1 MPGDALVSPDRH
13 PHEHGDRA
21 AFLAPARRGLVTVA
35 PVAGPSPVP
44 EALLADP
51 APTLL
56 AGFVRAATA
65 AGAEVVTTTG
75 ATVPDGI
82 LDRWLAAHDVRTAVR
97 SAAPEAEALGAALEA
112 RGIEVAP
119 VTVADGAEADLGV
132 TSASHLVASTG
143 SLVLRSDVDGR
154 LASLLPP
161 VHICVA
167 PADRLVATPGS
178 VLRALGD
185 DGPPP
190 GLVLATG
197 TSRSGDIEQ
206 LLTRKVHGP
215 GTVLVCITGARSP
228 A

>member
-1 MPGDALVSPDRH
+1 MSAGR
-13 PHEHGDRA
+13 EHGDRA
-21 AFLAPARRGLVTVA
+21 AFLAPARRGLAGVA
-35 PVAGPSPVP
+35 PVAGPTPVP
-44 EALLADP
+44 EARRADP

-56 AGFVRAATA
+56 AGFVEAATA

-75 ATVPDGI
+75 PTVPDGI

-97 SAAPEAEALGAALEA
+97 SATPEAEALGAALEA
-112 RGIEVAP
+112 RGIEVRPA
-119 VTVADGAEADLGV
+119 TVEHAAAADLGL

-143 SLVLRSDVDGR
+143 SLVLRSDDDGR

-161 VHICVA
+161 VHLCVA
-167 PADRLVATPGS
+167 PADRLVPTPGA
-178 VLRALGD
+178 VLRPLSP

-215 GTVLVCITGARSP
+215 GTVLICVVKAVS
-228 A
+228 